1 MQNVYNIR
9 HMRLPRIFKR
19 KHSIANRLT
28 WRVVGV
34 MILVWTIL
42 LAFIFAIIG
51 LVGMVFLLI
60 VNRSGMQVSH
70 EQINNVF
77 SNVEVALT
85 NNVPEVEDN
94 IGKELRQYFAQENLL
109 ALNPNISGAAVAYNP
124 NYEPMKGQPYSPYA
138 YRDSL
143 GTHTKQLNTE
153 AYDYLHQEW
162 YTKPL
167 EQGKGVWSEPY
178 IDTGGGGIPM
188 ITYSLPLI
196 NNNGEVYAIQT
207 ADVSLDW
214 LSKLTQKMDSTFIN
228 NFATIFT
235 DEEEERH
242 SIYSFIISSKGTFIA
257 HPDKKLLLN
266 TNIYEFLK
274 REKVRNAE
282 DKAQKLLSDESG
294 TIGFKDSADRYFIVY
309 YSPIERTGWHIGVV
323 VPRKYIVQPVLAFLT
338 FCLLLM
344 IVGLVIIALV
354 CRRTI
359 RRVTKPL
366 RRFADSADE
375 IAKGNF
381 QAELPRVKT
390 KDEMLRLRNSFETMP
405 HSLVR
410 QIEETKAV
418 NEEKG
423 RMESELYIA
432 RNIQMSMLPKVYP
445 PYPERNDIDIYGQ
458 LIPAKEV
465 GGDLYDFYIRDE
477 KLFFCIGDVS
487 GKGVPAALV
496 MAVTRTMFRTSSL
509 HESQPERIMAAV
521 NNAINNNN
529 DSIMFVTMFIG
540 VLDLPTGRLRYCNGG
555 HNSPMLIG
563 DNGVSMLS
571 CLPNIPIGI
580 TSDWKFTPQ
589 DTMIDPQTTI
599 FLYTDGLTE
608 AENIR
613 HEQFQEERMMDLARQ
628 TYRQP
633 QTLTMEMTEAIRR
646 FVGGAEQNDDQTILA
661 IQYTYKQ
668 QDMRLERSITLPNDI
683 EEVPQLAAFVDEVC
697 EALDLDMSTT
707 ASLNLAME
715 EAVVNVMTYAYP
727 KGTKGK
733 VDIEAKAD
741 DKKLKFIISDN
752 GAPFDPTE
760 QKEADTTLSAEE
772 RPIGGLGIHLV
783 RQMMDSI
790 NYERT
795 NGKNIL
801 TLIKHLMACLLLFIT
816 MTTQAQDKFIFSPQ
830 WTAQAQFAGYYV
842 AQEKGFY
849 KEAGLDVEI
858 VHPSVSQSA
867 ISRIRNN
874 ESHATTLQLAEAMD
888 IIDHGI
894 PLVNIL
900 QTSMNN
906 ALVIVSRWNKNPLKQ
921 KGAKVGIWQA
931 GFGQLAICMSM
942 REGMNYQWIPY
953 ASNTN
958 LFVAGAIDAIL
969 AMCYNEYYQLLQT
982 GISLNKDNVYRL
994 CDHGYNVQED
1004 GVYMTRSYY
1013 ESHRDQAR
1021 RFAAASKK
1029 GWLWAAAHLEETL
1042 EIVMKYVRKENM
1054 ATNRVLQDLM
1064 LKEVLRLQIDR
1075 DSKKRE
1081 FRLRPDM
1088 VKFAS
1093 KLMRENLMLS
1103 RDITYEEIIG
1113 K

>member
-1 MQNVYNIR
+1 MK
-9 HMRLPRIFKR
+9 LPGIFKR

-28 WRVVGV
+28 KRVVLT
-34 MILVWTIL
+34 MTIVFT
-42 LAFIFAIIG
+42 FISACIFGIIW
-51 LVGMVFLLI
+51 LVGSMFLTRLYQT
-60 VNRSGMQVSH
+60 VMEVSN
-70 EQINNVF
+70 QRINNIF
-77 SNVEVALT
+77 STVEVALT
-85 NNVPEVEDN
+85 NNVPEVEEN
-94 IGKELRQYFAQENLL
+94 IFNEKRQYFAVEHLL
-109 ALNPNISGAAVAYNP
+109 QLNPIIVGAAVAYNP
-124 NYEPMKGQPYSPYA
+124 EYEPRKGQPFAPYA
-138 YRDSL
+138 YRDST
-143 GTHTKQLNTE
+143 GIKTKQLNTKE
-153 AYDYLHQEW
+153 YDYLHQEW
-162 YTKPL
+162 YTKPT
-167 EQGKGVWSEPY
+167 EKGTPTWSEPY
-178 IDTGGGGIPM
+178 IDTGGGNIPM
-188 ITYSLPLI
+188 ITFSLPLI
-196 NNNGEVYAIQT
+196 NNNGEVYAVQT
-207 ADVSLDW
+207 ADIALDW
-214 LSKLTQKMDSTFIN
+214 MADLREHMDSAIN
-228 NFATIFT
+228 TNYNLTLDKNDVGEA
-235 DEEEERH
+235 
-242 SIYSFIISSKGTFIA
+242 YSFIVTRQGTFVA
-257 HPDKKLLLN
+257 HPDKKMVLHNDLYDFFN
-266 TNIYEFLK
+266 QTPKYK
-274 REKVRNAE
+274 
-282 DKAQKLLSDESG
+282 KLESG
-294 TIGFKDSADRYFIVY
+294 STTANKILKDKDTSFAIFKDMDYRWKLVFS
-309 YSPIERTGWHIGVV
+309 SNIERTGWVMSVV
-323 VPRKYIVQPVLAFLT
+323 VPLGEIIEPVNQLLTPFIITMLIGLLIV
-338 FCLLLM
+338 
-344 IVGLVIIALV
+344 ALV
-354 CRRTI
+354 CRHSI
-359 RRVTKPL
+359 RRITKPL

-381 QAELPRVKT
+381 AAELPKVKT
-390 KDEMLRLRNSFETMP
+390 KDEMLRLRNSFETMQL
-405 HSLVR
+405 SLVK

-423 RMESELYIA
+423 RMESELFIA

-445 PYPERNDIDIYGQ
+445 PYPERNDLEIYGQ

-555 HNSPMLIG
+555 HNAPMLIG
-563 DNGVSMLS
+563 DSGVSMLS

-801 TLIKHLMACLLLFIT
+801 TLIKHLTACLLLFIT

-849 KEAGLDVEI
+849 KEVGLDVEI

-942 REGMNYQWIPY
+942 REGMNYQWIPF

-1088 VKFAS
+1088 VKLAS